1 MKSTSQIPLF
11 VSVICVLIGCY
22 DLLRGFMH
30 TVLLYYSA
38 TNIAVIDLSTST
50 ARDQLQLL
58 GAFGISNLETGVAMI
73 LLGLFARKIALA
85 MLGVIPA
92 VYVMGYFAIRI
103 NSESTP
109 PSKANWGGAPLLVVY
124 LGICL
129 ATFIAAVVVMRRRS
143 SAQRTAV
150 TAD

>member
-1 MKSTSQIPLF
+1 M
-11 VSVICVLIGCY
+11 LIGCY

-38 TNIAVIDLSTST
+38 THIAVIDLTTAT

-58 GAFGISNLETGVAMI
+58 GAFGISNLETGVVMI
-73 LLGLFARKIALA
+73 LLGLFARKLGLI
-85 MLGVIPA
+85 MLGVIPT
-92 VYVMGYFAIRI
+92 VYVLGYFAIRI

-109 PSKANWGGAPLLVVY
+109 PSHANWGGAPLLVVY

-129 ATFIAAVVVMRRRS
+129 ATFLAGVIVMRRR
-143 SAQRTAV
+143 AQ
-150 TAD
+150 